1 MGRLSAQKG
10 HLVLIEAAKI
20 LFDQGIRFNLILVG
34 DGELRQLIE
43 QRIRDYGLEDRI
55 SITGWVGDGRV
66 RELLTLSRGLVLPS
80 FAEGLPVVLMEAM
93 ALKRPVVTT
102 CIDGIPE
109 LVKDGVNGFL
119 TISGDVESLAEGIGK
134 LRNTPPGE
142 LNEMGDRGHDLIKSS
157 FSAQSQIPVL
167 EKYFEEALTRQ
178 ENY

>member
-93 ALKRPVVTT
+93 GFSQYQAMSSPWQKAS
-102 CIDGIPE
+102 
-109 LVKDGVNGFL
+109 VN
-119 TISGDVESLAEGIGK
+119 SGTLPLG
-134 LRNTPPGE
+134 N
-142 LNEMGDRGHDLIKSS
+142 
-157 FSAQSQIPVL
+157 
-167 EKYFEEALTRQ
+167 
-178 ENY
+178 